1 MAPVS
6 LMLSSFDSDDAY
18 REALVVVTLDTRE
31 SVQNMIWFSNGTA
44 YTDASYN
51 TQLTFTDMLRPDE
64 TVFSVAGTELHS
76 SVLTA
81 GAQAVT
87 VFKPVGVLYWTDDND
102 DDGLSTWNR
111 RLVLA
116 YKNSLS
122 DFGSFTIEGLTVQS
136 DENVYQDLLRR
147 SRALGTYE

>member
-1 MAPVS
+1 MAPIS

-18 REALVVVTLDTRE
+18 REALTVVTLDTRE
-31 SVQNMIWFSNGTA
+31 SIQRMIWFQNGTA

-51 TQLTFTDMLRPDE
+51 TQLTFTDLLRPEE
-64 TVFSVAGTELHS
+64 TTFSVAGTELHS
-76 SVLTA
+76 VVLTA

-87 VFKPVGVLYWTDDND
+87 VFKPVGVLHWADDND

-116 YKNSLS
+116 YKDSL
-122 DFGSFTIEGLTVQS
+122 DGFGAFTIEGLSVQE
-136 DENVYQDLLRR
+136 DGNRYQDLLRR
-147 SRALGTYE
+147 TRVLGSFQ